1 MRRALAGL
9 VVLLFTASAAEPVKF
24 PGPVTE
30 APAPSGGLRIT
41 YSDPGEGVEGI
52 HQYSLR
58 LEYPGGRSDEIDVFT
73 RTVAVS
79 WSPTGEALTVTDQVT
94 DNVADCYVIT
104 PGPQTTGKISLTEVL
119 TQGRYPGP
127 AWALQHSAHAA
138 VTCDGWMEPDKV
150 HFVLEGTGGDT
161 PNGFHYTFVYD
172 VKHDVAKQAPTARQ
186 APSARRKPKR

>member
-9 VVLLFTASAAEPVKF
+9 VVLLFTAAAAEPVKF

-41 YSDPGEGVEGI
+41 YSDPGEGAEGI

-73 RTVAVS
+73 RTVMVS
-79 WSPTGEALTVTDQVT
+79 WSPTGAALTVTDQVT

-104 PGPQTTGKISLTEVL
+104 PGPDKTRKISLTELL
-119 TQGRYPGP
+119 TQGRYPVP

-138 VTCDGWMEPDKV
+138 VTCDGWPEPDKV
-150 HFVLEGTGGDT
+150 HFVLAGTGGDL
-161 PNGFHYTFVYD
+161 PNGFRYAFVYD
-172 VKHDVAKQAPTARQ
+172 ATRGIIKPDR
-186 APSARRKPKR
+186 APSQKRKSRH

>member
-1 MRRALAGL
+1 MRRAVL
-9 VVLLFTASAAEPVKF
+9 VVLFFAAAAAEPVKF

-30 APAPSGGLRIT
+30 APAPSGGLRVT
-41 YSDPGEGVEGI
+41 YFDPGEGAEGI

-79 WSPTGEALTVTDQVT
+79 WSPTGEAFTVTDQVT
-94 DNVADCYVIT
+94 DNIADCYVIT
-104 PGPQTTGKISLTEVL
+104 PGPQSTRKISLTEVL

-150 HFVLEGTGGDT
+150 HFVLDGTGGDT

-172 VKHDVAKQAPTARQ
+172 LTRNIIKPDRAP
-186 APSARRKPKR
+186 PKRGKSRR